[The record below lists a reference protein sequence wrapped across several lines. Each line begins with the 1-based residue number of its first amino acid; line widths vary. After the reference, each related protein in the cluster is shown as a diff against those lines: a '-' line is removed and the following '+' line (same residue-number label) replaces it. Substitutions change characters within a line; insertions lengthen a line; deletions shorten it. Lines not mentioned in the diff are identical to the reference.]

1 MSQKSHFKVSRFSAA
16 NFSYISLLRYTEKLM
31 QRCEEQVAVMAVLLG
46 QRAELQVQNDSM
58 CNATREKVAELA
70 KDRSRPLD
78 QRRAE
83 INRLIADTNQ
93 KLQQVDYSCEVL
105 IPEIV
110 GP

>member
-1 MSQKSHFKVSRFSAA
+1 MFITPIECNTFVMTGGIKLILVVGIIVVALVS
-16 NFSYISLLRYTEKLM
+16 
-31 QRCEEQVAVMAVLLG
+31 VMGVLLN
-46 QRAELQVQNDSM
+46 QRAQLTAQNDSM

>member
-1 MSQKSHFKVSRFSAA
+1 MFITPIECNTIVMTGGIKLILVVGIIVVALVSVVS
-16 NFSYISLLRYTEKLM
+16 
-31 QRCEEQVAVMAVLLG
+31 VLLS
-46 QRAELQVQNDSM
+46 QRADLTAQNDSV

-93 KLQQVDYSCEVL
+93 KLQQHDYSCEVL
-105 IPEIV
+105 IPEVV

>member
-1 MSQKSHFKVSRFSAA
+1 MFITPIEDSAFVMTGGIKMILVVGIIVVA
-16 NFSYISLLRYTEKLM
+16 L
-31 QRCEEQVAVMAVLLG
+31 VAVMAVLLG
-46 QRAELQVQNDSM
+46 QRAELQVQNDRM

-78 QRRAE
+78 ERRAE

>member
-1 MSQKSHFKVSRFSAA
+1 MFITPIECNTIVMTGG
-16 NFSYISLLRYTEKLM
+16 IKLILVVGIIVVAL
-31 QRCEEQVAVMAVLLG
+31 VAVMGVLLG

-78 QRRAE
+78 ERRAE

>member
-1 MSQKSHFKVSRFSAA
+1 MFITTSKCNAFAMTGGTKLILFVVIIIVALVSVVS
-16 NFSYISLLRYTEKLM
+16 
-31 QRCEEQVAVMAVLLG
+31 VLLS
-46 QRAELQVQNDSM
+46 QRADLTAQNDSV

-78 QRRAE
+78 ERRAE